1 MNRNCGSSSVNP
13 GTILKMFDCGSI
25 NHIYHNTCAEEEQTQ
40 RMVAQP
46 NDGDGSKKSFAR
58 SAYAIFARMPMVD
71 HNTNDVNVMKAFNA
85 VCFHILTT
93 ALGLVRRNQW

>member
-1 MNRNCGSSSVNP
+1 
-13 GTILKMFDCGSI
+13 
-25 NHIYHNTCAEEEQTQ
+25 
-40 RMVAQP
+40 MVAQP

-85 VCFHILTT
+85 MCFHILTQQH
-93 ALGLVRRNQW
+93 LDQIEQKKNKLQNKKNNF

>member
-1 MNRNCGSSSVNP
+1 
-13 GTILKMFDCGSI
+13 
-25 NHIYHNTCAEEEQTQ
+25 
-40 RMVAQP
+40 MVAQP

-85 VCFHILTT
+85 MCFFHILTQQHLDYR
-93 ALGLVRRNQW
+93 AKEK

>member
-1 MNRNCGSSSVNP
+1 MLQSVPEHKNHCKVERPILNSSISNSCIKNP
-13 GTILKMFDCGSI
+13 CK
-25 NHIYHNTCAEEEQTQ
+25 NT

-71 HNTNDVNVMKAFNA
+71 HNTNDMNVMKAFNA
-85 VCFHILTT
+85 MCFFTF
-93 ALGLVRRNQW
+93 

>member
-1 MNRNCGSSSVNP
+1 
-13 GTILKMFDCGSI
+13 
-25 NHIYHNTCAEEEQTQ
+25 
-40 RMVAQP
+40 MVAQP

-93 ALGLVRRNQW
+93 ALGLDRAKEK

>member
-1 MNRNCGSSSVNP
+1 
-13 GTILKMFDCGSI
+13 
-25 NHIYHNTCAEEEQTQ
+25 
-40 RMVAQP
+40 MVAQP

-85 VCFHILTT
+85 VCFHILTQQHLDFEHRSSKRKINCKIKRIIFNHNKISVPT
-93 ALGLVRRNQW
+93 SKKVLC